1 MEQVLKIL
9 VVDDDQVDRMAV
21 RRALKQGGMSIELA
35 EATDCASAL
44 NELRSSQFDCVFLDY
59 RLPDGDGLTLLQAV
73 NQAGIRVPLVVLTGQ
88 GDEQIAVELMK
99 AGAAD
104 YLSKDKISADN
115 LAQILRNAIRIH
127 TAEMQAALA
136 TQKLKESEQRYRFV
150 LEGSND
156 GIWDWDLRENQIY
169 WNDRLLE
176 ITGLSRDEFPGTYE
190 AFIQLL
196 HPDDQ
201 ERIQA
206 AIAAHLENNTEYNV
220 ELRLRHSSGEYRVCT
235 SRAKAQRSFTGQPF
249 RMAGIISDITERKRV
264 EETLRFLA
272 EASERVSSTLDY
284 QRSLENLASFVV
296 PQFAD
301 WCAIQAVDA
310 SHTLECVAVAHVD
323 PDREDAVWELQRRYP
338 VLPDLPQCR
347 EFGLDGAENPFD
359 RAGCEVSD
367 EEFEPEHLELLRSL
381 NCRSYLCVPMR
392 VGMRTMG
399 SILLV
404 MSDSL
409 RRYTRADITL
419 AENLAR
425 RAALAVENARL
436 YNEAQLAGE
445 NLRRA
450 IQILCEQQQQLRT
463 LQRLT
468 NLLNQRLTDLP
479 ELLQVIVDAT
489 CEAIADA
496 EFGLILL
503 YNPQS
508 DQLELTATAELGY
521 QRLRLRDPG
530 EDEQD
535 LLNRVFLSGDSL
547 LLQGIEEEKTLLGV
561 SPAAV
566 CAVPIESAQKGRL
579 GVLAIGSWEDQRAF
593 DGEDRRLLI
602 AFGEQAAIAINN
614 AQMISDLE
622 EREVRLETTNQLL
635 TQQNRE
641 LDRQRQQIELQNH
654 KLQEAARLKSQF
666 LATMSHELRTP
677 MNAIIGFSQLLLRQ
691 RQHSLAPQQEDM
703 MQRILSNAKHLLT
716 MINDILDLSK
726 LEAGRI
732 ELKLASFDLMDLV
745 ESTVSELHSLAAEKH
760 LSLTLDPQLVNPW
773 IVNDRDRLRQVLV
786 NLLSNAIKF
795 TETGGVRITLCEIN
809 NDGCDRLGIEVCDT
823 GIGIAP
829 DDMTHIF
836 EEFRQVDQTTT
847 RKYSGTGLGLAITDW
862 LVQMMQ
868 GQITVDSELGRGSTF
883 YVEFPRIV
891 EKLEISATHR
901 RLLLGNQEV
910 SRES

>member
-21 RRALKQGGMSIELA
+21 RRALKQGGVRAELW
-35 EATDCASAL
+35 ESTDCASAL
-44 NELRSSQFDCVFLDY
+44 NELQQQQFDCVFLDY
-59 RLPDGDGLTLLQAV
+59 RLPDGDGLTLVQAIA
-73 NQAGIRVPLVVLTGQ
+73 QAGVRVPIVVLTGQ
-88 GDEQIAVELMK
+88 GDEQIAVEVMK

-115 LAQILRNAIRIH
+115 LSQILRNAIRIH

-169 WNDRLLE
+169 CNDRLFE
-176 ITGLSRDEFPGTYE
+176 MTGLSHDEFPGTYE
-190 AFIQLL
+190 AFINLL
-196 HPDDQ
+196 HPEDQ
-201 ERIQA
+201 PRIQA
-206 AIAAHLENNTEYNV
+206 AIAAHLEDNREYNV
-220 ELRLRHSSGEYRVCT
+220 ELRLLHTPSGEYRFCT
-235 SRAKAQRSFTGQPF
+235 SRAKAQRSLSGQPF

-264 EETLRFLA
+264 EDTLRFLA
-272 EASERVSSTLDY
+272 EASERVSTSLDY

-296 PQFAD
+296 PQLAD
-301 WCAIQAVDA
+301 WCAIQVIDPMHA
-310 SHTLECVAVAHVD
+310 LECVAVAHVD

-338 VLPDLPQCR
+338 MIPETPQCR
-347 EFGLDGAENPFD
+347 EFIVDEAEYRSHRCLLEDESCTSSADEFD
-359 RAGCEVSD
+359 E
-367 EEFEPEHLELLRSL
+367 EHLELLRSL
-381 NCRSYLCVPMR
+381 NCRGYLCVPMR
-392 VGMRTMG
+392 VGARTFG
-399 SILLV
+399 SILLM

-409 RRYTRADITL
+409 RRYTKADLTL

-479 ELLQVIVDAT
+479 ALLQVIVDAA

-508 DQLELTATAELGY
+508 DQLELTATAELGN
-521 QRLRLRDPG
+521 QRLHLRDPG
-530 EDEQD
+530 NDQND
-535 LLNRVFLSGDSL
+535 LLNSVFITGDPL
-547 LLQGIEEEKTLLGV
+547 LLQGLQPEKTLLGV
-561 SPAAV
+561 TPAAV

-579 GVLAIGSWEDQRAF
+579 GVLAIGNWQDDEAF

-614 AQMISDLE
+614 AQMINDLE
-622 EREVRLETTNQLL
+622 EREIRLENTNQLL
-635 TQQNRE
+635 TKQNRE
-641 LDRQRQQIELQNH
+641 LDRQRQQIELQNQ

-691 RQHSLAPQQEDM
+691 RQHALAPQQEDM
-703 MQRILSNAKHLLT
+703 MQRILSNAKHLLA

-732 ELKLASFDLMDLV
+732 DLKLASFDLRELLN
-745 ESTVSELHSLAAEKH
+745 STVSELHSLAAEKH
-760 LSLTLDPQLVNPW
+760 LDLEIELLLSDPW

-795 TETGGVRITLCEIN
+795 TENGGVKMIAQDREGDRIS
-809 NDGCDRLGIEVCDT
+809 IEVRDT
-823 GIGIAP
+823 GIGISP
-829 DDMTHIF
+829 QDIPYIF

-868 GQITVDSELGRGSTF
+868 GKIDVQSQLGCGSSF
-883 YVEFPRIV
+883 RVEFPRL
-891 EKLEISATHR
+891 LENPEST
-901 RLLLGNQEV
+901 LGHH
-910 SRES
+910 SFPREL